1 MKVCVCG
8 IHGLTYIE
16 TFKLEVAWA
25 TDKQLQVF
33 CNVMLL

>member
-1 MKVCVCG
+1 MKMCMCG
-8 IHGLTYIE
+8 IYGLTRIE